1 MLDELVDVIETL
13 KSRINEHRAVLQG
26 NEAQTRVSL
35 IDPLLRALGW
45 DTADP
50 ALVRPEYNVR
60 GKRADYALLDWQG
73 NAAVLLEAKKLS
85 EPLSAHR
92 SQVAAYA
99 SELGIKYPA
108 LTNGS
113 KWEMY
118 DNSIFVPIEQRRIL
132 NVSIADDPSTE
143 CAKQFSLLLRSNLE
157 SARPAQ
163 ASEPIPVTQ
172 SKGGSVPTSKT
183 PATGVWQRP
192 RSGRFAETSKPPTM
206 GDWRRPRPNHFL
218 ATSKTLNTAWIALKD
233 IPTIYGSKWPTAV
246 RFPNGEEKFT
256 KIWVD
261 LLIEVV
267 EWLIRDGVLT
277 SSECPIPDAY
287 NLARNAIHIQPKHPN
302 ETEFYAP
309 HRLSNGLF
317 LCGRGPRKIHIDRC
331 IALMEYFGKDPST
344 VHVQVG

>member
-13 KSRINEHRAVLQG
+13 KSRINEHRSVLQG
-26 NEAQTRVSL
+26 NEAQTRLSL

-50 ALVRPEYNVR
+50 GLVRSEYNVR

-73 NAAVLLEAKKLS
+73 DAAVLLEAKKLS

-113 KWEMY
+113 EWEMY
-118 DNSIFVPIEQRRIL
+118 DNSIFVPIEQRRTL

-143 CAKQFSLLLRSNLE
+143 CAKQFSLLLRSSLE
-157 SARPAQ
+157 LARPAQ

-183 PATGVWQRP
+183 PATAVWQRP
-192 RSGRFAETSKPPTM
+192 RSSRFAETSKPPTM
-206 GDWRRPRPNHFL
+206 GDWWRPRSNQVYL
-218 ATSKTLNTAWIALKD
+218 RL
-233 IPTIYGSKWPTAV
+233 
-246 RFPNGEEKFT
+246 
-256 KIWVD
+256 
-261 LLIEVV
+261 
-267 EWLIRDGVLT
+267 
-277 SSECPIPDAY
+277 
-287 NLARNAIHIQPKHPN
+287 PKP
-302 ETEFYAP
+302 
-309 HRLSNGLF
+309 
-317 LCGRGPRKIHIDRC
+317 
-331 IALMEYFGKDPST
+331 
-344 VHVQVG
+344 